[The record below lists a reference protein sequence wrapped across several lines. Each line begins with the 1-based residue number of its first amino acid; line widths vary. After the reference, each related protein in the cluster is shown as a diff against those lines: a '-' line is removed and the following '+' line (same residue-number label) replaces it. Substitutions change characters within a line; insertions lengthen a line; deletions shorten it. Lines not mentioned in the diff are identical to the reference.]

1 MRVIQATNL
10 QDLRWDVATPILAM
24 GTMDGVHLGHQ
35 EILRRVR
42 ERAAAGGGT
51 PGVLTF
57 AGHPLEVLR
66 PEQAPPLI
74 TPLPVKLALLRRLG
88 MAVAVAIQFSPAM
101 AELQAEDFVRT
112 VLVRG
117 LRVAGLCVG
126 YDFGFG
132 KGRRGDADL
141 LQAMALEYGFW
152 VDVVPPVSL
161 DGVVVSSR
169 MIRTL
174 LTEGRV
180 EDAQRFLGRPY
191 CLDGEVQPGAGRG
204 RELGF
209 ATANVA
215 LPEPIPLLDG
225 VYAGRVLVRGAFQ
238 NAMMNLG
245 CAPTFG
251 PGKRRLEI
259 HMPGWNESLYG
270 ERVTSFFLRRL
281 RDEQR
286 FASAEALAARLRRD
300 RVAAEAAWQAARAFP
315 WSDWTLHS

>member
-141 LQAMALEYGFW
+141 LQAMAPECGFW

-191 CLDGEVQPGAGRG
+191 CLEGEVQPGAGRG

-238 NAMMNLG
+238 DAMMNLG

-251 PGKRRLEI
+251 PGKRRLEM

-270 ERVTSFFLRRL
+270 ERVTAFFLRRL
-281 RDEQR
+281 RDERR

-315 WSDWTLHS
+315 WPDWTLHS